1 MSEPGGDG
9 SRTEIRLSGS
19 GGQGV
24 ILAAAIIADAAAAIG
39 RHVVQTQSYG
49 PEARG
54 GASKAEVVIG
64 SEEVDFPEVTAA
76 DVTLCLS
83 QAAFD
88 KYAGESKP
96 GSLVLYDAE
105 LVTPGELAGR
115 RLAGIDFTRAAGS
128 RLGKTMVANIVAVG
142 AMVELIGWLPYDAV
156 LAAVER
162 RVPERFRELN
172 VKALQLGRELAQ
184 PVAAA

>member
-9 SRTEIRLSGS
+9 GRTEIRLSGS
-19 GGQGV
+19 GGQGI

-54 GASKAEVVIG
+54 GASKAEVVVDVD
-64 SEEVDFPEVTAA
+64 EVDFPEVTAA

-88 KYAGESKP
+88 KYAAESKP
-96 GSLVLYDAE
+96 GSLVVYDAG
-105 LVTPGELAGR
+105 LVTPGELPDR
-115 RLAGIDFTRAAGS
+115 RLAGIAFTKSAA
-128 RLGKTMVANIVAVG
+128 T
-142 AMVELIGWLPYDAV
+142 
-156 LAAVER
+156 AAR
-162 RVPERFRELN
+162 QDR
-172 VKALQLGRELAQ
+172 GRPTSSPWARWSS
-184 PVAAA
+184 

>member
-1 MSEPGGDG
+1 MSETGSDGG
-9 SRTEIRLSGS
+9 RTEIRLSGS
-19 GGQGV
+19 GGQGI

-54 GASKAEVVIG
+54 GASKAEVVVDAD
-64 SEEVDFPEVTAA
+64 EVDFPEVTLA

-88 KYAGESKP
+88 KYAAGSKP
-96 GSLVLYDAE
+96 GSLVVYDAE
-105 LVTPGELAGR
+105 LVTPGEIAGR
-115 RLAGIDFTRAAGS
+115 RLAGIAFTQAAGQQ
-128 RLGKTMVANIVAVG
+128 LGKTVVANIVAVG
-142 AMVELIGWLPYDAV
+142 ALVELIGWLPADAV
-156 LAAVER
+156 QAAVER

-184 PVAAA
+184 PVAAV